1 MKNQI
6 GHILI
11 NAGHTKDAMNF
22 RSCNRNDCNSD
33 HFLVRIKLK
42 PKILVRGIRS
52 GKMTKRYDTTKLKAQ
67 IGDNLLEEKLVLSC
81 TVQEK
86 WQNFKQSIQTTE
98 KETTGY
104 KNKEKQK

>member
-6 GHILI
+6 DHVLI
-11 NAGHTKDAMNF
+11 KAGHTKDAMNV
-22 RSCNRNDCNSD
+22 RSWKRNDCNSD

-52 GKMTKRYDTTKLKAQ
+52 GKKTGRYGITKLKVQ
-67 IGDNLLEEKLVLSC
+67 RGDNLLEEKLVLSS

-86 WQNFKQSIQTTE
+86 WQNVKQSIQTTAKE
-98 KETTGY
+98 KTGY
-104 KNKEKQK
+104 KNKEKHK